1 MVPPPYFERHQNADV
16 RIRKGSIPYKTKNV
30 NDELKK
36 DAHTGVFFWLN

>member
-1 MVPPPYFERHQNADV
+1 MVPPPYFEHCQTVDV

-36 DAHTGVFFWLN
+36 DAYAGVFFWLN